1 MSSSDDEVLV
11 WGPGFGSE
19 CGEQTSGLEA
29 GSTAPPGPGPDPG
42 PEPGAPQSGEGEGG
56 DGFPDPEGFESERE
70 VLEAGGPVLLG
81 CEGRPGSPAD
91 DTGYAVQLSD
101 ESVAAI
107 LRQLSD
113 LDVLGF
119 SRYLSLESYAIT
131 DETSLW
137 VNLKAGPSGRGTVP

>member
-1 MSSSDDEVLV
+1 M
-11 WGPGFGSE
+11 
-19 CGEQTSGLEA
+19 
-29 GSTAPPGPGPDPG
+29 
-42 PEPGAPQSGEGEGG
+42 
-56 DGFPDPEGFESERE
+56 
-70 VLEAGGPVLLG
+70 LLG

-137 VNLKAGPSGRGTVP
+137 ADLEAGPSGRGTVP